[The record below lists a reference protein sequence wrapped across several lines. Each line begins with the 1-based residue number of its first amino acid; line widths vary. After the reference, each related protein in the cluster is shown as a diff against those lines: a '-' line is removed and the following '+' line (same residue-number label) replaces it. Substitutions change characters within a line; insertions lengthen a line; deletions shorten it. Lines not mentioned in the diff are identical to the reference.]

1 MSYLHENWVK
11 EWATDLIPRLWNCT
25 ERWRRTEK
33 LLWRRAY
40 KIIGQNMQWSAKDES
55 ILKQNVHKNNSAIF
69 ITLDNLKKCNFAL
82 YFETVS
88 VYNQQPNFCSRHNTI
103 FVTKILRHRMSK
115 LLQEITLIIPQN
127 VCIMTQKSCIFINF

>member
-1 MSYLHENWVK
+1 MSHRVFES
-11 EWATDLIPRLWNCT
+11 LWDCT

>member
-1 MSYLHENWVK
+1 MSHRVFES
-11 EWATDLIPRLWNCT
+11 LWDCT

-55 ILKQNVHKNNSAIF
+55 ILKEKVHKNNSAIF

-88 VYNQQPNFCSRHNTI
+88 VYNQQLNSCSRLNTI
-103 FVTKILRHRMSK
+103 FVAKILRHKISK
-115 LLQEITLIIPQN
+115 LLLEITFIILQN
-127 VCIMTQKSCIFINF
+127 VRSMTQKSWSLINL